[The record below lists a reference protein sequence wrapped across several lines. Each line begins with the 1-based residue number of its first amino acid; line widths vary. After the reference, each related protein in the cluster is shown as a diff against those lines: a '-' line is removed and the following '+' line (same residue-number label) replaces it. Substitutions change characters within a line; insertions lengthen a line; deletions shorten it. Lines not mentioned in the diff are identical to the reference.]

1 MTELEAVNIALQTI
15 GEMTL
20 DTANNISD
28 VYEASTA
35 LEILT
40 ETRRAV
46 LNEGLNCNTDF
57 DWELTADASG
67 YVAISSNI
75 LRIESTDPNKNYIM
89 KDNKLYDKD
98 EKTFKFTANSIHKV
112 DIIWD
117 LDFDDVPQTI
127 AYYIAIKAA
136 RITYQRLI
144 GATDIIRVLMDDE
157 QKAYEK
163 ALEHDVDTYNYN
175 IFDSTHASRIIT
187 RSRNPRP
194 IRS

>member
-1 MTELEAVNIALQTI
+1 MTELEGVNIALQTI

-20 DTANNISD
+20 TTATNIAD
-28 VYEASTA
+28 VYEAKTA

-40 ETRRAV
+40 ETRRSV
-46 LNEGLNCNTDF
+46 LTEGLNCNTDKE
-57 DWELTADASG
+57 WTMTADSTG
-67 YVAISSNI
+67 YVAVPSNMLRLESSD
-75 LRIESTDPNKNYIM
+75 SSKNYIM

-98 EKTFKFTANSIHKV
+98 DHTFLFDPLSTHIV
-112 DIIWD
+112 DAVWD
-117 LDFDDVPQTI
+117 LDFDDIPHTI

-144 GATDIIRVLMDDE
+144 GSTDIIRVLMDDE
-157 QKAYEK
+157 AKAREK
-163 ALEHDVDTYNYN
+163 MIEHDVDTRNYN
-175 IFDSTHASRIIT
+175 IFDSTANSRVIT

>member
-1 MTELEAVNIALQTI
+1 MTELEGVNIALQTI

-20 DTANNISD
+20 TTATNISD

-40 ETRRAV
+40 ETRKTI
-46 LNEGLNCNTDF
+46 LTEGYNCNTDY
-57 DWELTADASG
+57 DWDLTADANG
-67 YVAISSNI
+67 YVALASSI
-75 LRIESTDPNKNYIM
+75 LRLESSDGSNKYIM

-98 EKTFKFTANSIHKV
+98 DKTFQFDPNSTHKV
-112 DIIWD
+112 DVVWD
-117 LDFDDVPQTI
+117 LDFDDIPYTI

-144 GATDIIRVLMDDE
+144 GSTDVIRVLMDDE

-163 ALEHDVDTYNYN
+163 ALEHDVDTNNYN